1 MKNSLFFVLLF
12 LVLPIFGF
20 STEFST
26 AGFFQ
31 IQGSGRSVSN
41 FNVGWRF
48 HKGDFSG
55 AETTSFNDASWEI
68 VSAPHG
74 LELLPKEASGG
85 VNYQGPAWYRKHF
98 KLGKEFEGKK
108 VNLYFEAIMGKS
120 KIWINGVLVKQQ
132 FGGYL
137 PINIDIT
144 KYANLNGDNLVA
156 VLADNSDDPS
166 YPPGKPQS
174 LLDFCYFGGMYRD
187 VWLVSTNNVFITD
200 ANTSGKT
207 AGGGVF
213 VHFEDFSKKSVTVV
227 VQTEITNEQ
236 AANKFELNAVL
247 LDKNGQKVGTAF
259 TKFTIKKDAF
269 VTVTQ
274 KIIVTNPHMW
284 HPDDPHL
291 YNLVMTV
298 KDKNQIVDGLRTRV
312 GIRKIEFRGKEGFFL
327 NNKPFGDKLI
337 GTNRHQ
343 DYAIVGNAVPNSKH
357 WLDVK
362 KLRDAGT
369 RIIRSAHYPQDPSFM
384 DACDELGMFM
394 IVPTP
399 GWQFWSK
406 APEFEQRVISDIRN
420 MVRRDRNHPSVLLWE
435 PILNETN
442 YPDYFAQKAH
452 LTVHEE
458 YPFQGAY
465 TACDLAFEG
474 GYTTSDFKG
483 NAYFDVVYAH
493 PFKADTWN
501 DPNWKQNYSKY
512 QIDFSKISKSVF
524 TREWGNNVDDWSAQ
538 NSENRVARGWGE
550 HAQLI
555 QAIHYGSPP
564 YLMGSFESIYRDPD
578 QYVGGAL
585 WEAFDNNRGYHPDP
599 FYGGIMDNFRQ
610 PKYSYYMF
618 MSQRDPNIKLE
629 NAESGPMIY
638 IANELTPFSEKDVY
652 VFTNCDE
659 VRLIVMGTDTLIQ
672 KVDKINSAMRHPMVV
687 FKDAFNFATL
697 ISIMNKNWPPSVV
710 GLVAEGLINGK
721 VVTRVNR
728 TPAMRPT
735 KIQLSLDYPQHPLVA
750 DGSDFVT
757 VIASV
762 TDDAG
767 VVKRLNDYS
776 IRFEIEG
783 QGQII
788 GDDAIGANPEKVEW
802 GTAPVL
808 IRSTTKPGK
817 IKIKASVLYQGV
829 SMPMAGELEI
839 ESVQSADKLMYLEE
853 PAANQGLSLSGI
865 KTSDEQ
871 KKLKKLQEENKSK
884 VIEVG
889 KQQEQFAK

>member
-1 MKNSLFFVLLF
+1 MKKSLLFVLLC
-12 LVLPIFGF
+12 LILPIFGF

-31 IQGSGRSVSN
+31 VQGSGRTVFN

-48 HKGDFSG
+48 HKGDFKG
-55 AETTSFNDASWEI
+55 AENIGFNDSSWKI
-68 VSAPHG
+68 VSVPHG
-74 LELLPKEASGG
+74 LELLPREASGSI
-85 VNYQGPAWYRKHF
+85 NYQGPAWYRKHF

-120 KIWINGVLVKQQ
+120 KIWVNGVLVKEQ

-144 KYANLNGDNLVA
+144 KYANLNGDNVVA
-156 VLADNSDDPS
+156 VLTDNSDDPS
-166 YPPGKPQS
+166 YPPGKPQTQ
-174 LLDFCYFGGMYRD
+174 LDFCYFGGIYRD
-187 VWLVSTNNVFITD
+187 VWLVSTNKIFITD
-200 ANTSGKT
+200 ANTSDKV

-213 VHFEDFSKKSVTVV
+213 VHFEDFSDKSVTVV

-236 AANKFELNAVL
+236 ASGNKYELNAVL
-247 LDKNGQKVGTAF
+247 LDKNNHQAGTAS
-259 TKFTIKKDAF
+259 TKFAIKKDGF
-269 VTVTQ
+269 ITVMQ

-312 GIRKIEFRGKEGFFL
+312 GIRKIEFRGKNGFYL
-327 NNKPFGDKLI
+327 NNKPFGDKLM

-343 DYAIVGNAVPNSKH
+343 DYALVGNAVPNSKH

-369 RIIRSAHYPQDPSFM
+369 RIIRSAHYPQDPAFM

-399 GWQFWSK
+399 GWQFWNK

-465 TACDLAFEG
+465 TACDLNA
-474 GYTTSDFKG
+474 KG
-483 NAYFDVVYAH
+483 NQFFDVVYSH
-493 PFKADTWN
+493 SFKGDMSFANDT
-501 DPNWKQNYSKY
+501 NWKQNYSKY
-512 QIDFSKISKSVF
+512 QLDFSKINKSVF
-524 TREWGNNVDDWSAQ
+524 TREWGDNVDDWTAH
-538 NSENRVARGWGE
+538 NSNSRVVRGWGE
-550 HAQLI
+550 HAQLV
-555 QAIHYGSPP
+555 QAIHYASPS
-564 YLMGSFESIYRDPD
+564 YLASSFETMYRNPD
-578 QYVGGAL
+578 QFVGGAL
-585 WEAFDNNRGYHPDP
+585 WHSFDHNRGYHPDP

-610 PKYSYYMF
+610 PKYSYYLF
-618 MSQRDPNIKLE
+618 MSQRDPDIKLE
-629 NAESGPMIY
+629 NADSGPMIY
-638 IANELTPFSEKDVY
+638 IANELSPFSENDVY
-652 VFTNCDE
+652 VFTNCEE
-659 VRLIVMGTDTLIQ
+659 VRLIVMGKDTLVQ
-672 KVDKINSAMRHPMVV
+672 KVDKVNSKMRHPMVV
-687 FKDAFNFATL
+687 FKNAFNFATL
-697 ISIMNKNWPPSVV
+697 KSKVRRKGTDPIGI
-710 GLVAEGLINGK
+710 VAEGLINGK
-721 VVTRVNR
+721 VVARVNR
-728 TPAMRPT
+728 MPAMRPT
-735 KIQLSLDYPQHPLVA
+735 KIQLTLDYPQHPLVA

-762 TDDAG
+762 TDDAN
-767 VVKRLNDYS
+767 VVKRLTEYT

-788 GDDAIGANPEKVEW
+788 GNEAIGANPEKVEW
-802 GTAPVL
+802 GTAPILV
-808 IRSTTKPGK
+808 RSTCKPGK
-817 IKIKASVLYQGV
+817 IKIKALVNYQGV
-829 SMPMAGELEI
+829 NRPVGGELEF
-839 ESVQSADKLMYLEE
+839 ESVPSADKLLYLEE
-853 PAANQGLSLSGI
+853 PSNNEDAAALSG
-865 KTSDEQ
+865 TNTTEGSES
-871 KKLKKLQEENKSK
+871 LKKLQEDNKK
-884 VIEVG
+884 KLIEVG
-889 KQQEQFAK
+889 KQQEQFEK

>member
-1 MKNSLFFVLLF
+1 MRTQRSLIIFLF
-12 LVLPIFGF
+12 IVLPIFGYA
-20 STEFST
+20 TEYST

-31 IQGSGRSVSN
+31 VQGSGRTVFN

-48 HKGDFSG
+48 HKGDIKG
-55 AETTSFNDASWEI
+55 AEIIDFNDSSWGI
-68 VSAPHG
+68 VSVPHG
-74 LELLPKEASGG
+74 LELLPKEASGS
-85 VNYQGPAWYRKHF
+85 VNYLGPAWYRKHF
-98 KLGKEFEGKK
+98 KLEKEFEGKK

-120 KIWINGVLVKQQ
+120 KIWVNGILVKEQ

-144 KYANLNGDNLVA
+144 KYVKLNGDNVVA
-156 VLADNSDDPS
+156 VLADNSDDPT

-174 LLDFCYFGGMYRD
+174 QLDFCYFGGIYRD
-187 VWLVSTNNVFITD
+187 VWLVSTNKVFITD

-213 VHFEDFSKKSVTVV
+213 VHFEDFSDKSVTVV

-236 AANKFELNAVL
+236 ATGSKYELNAVL
-247 LDKNGQKVGTAF
+247 FDKNNRQVGTAS
-259 TKFTIKKDAF
+259 TKFSVKKDDF

-274 KIIVTNPHMW
+274 KIIVNNPHMW

-291 YNLVMTV
+291 YNLVMKV

-312 GIRKIEFRGKEGFFL
+312 GIRKIEFKGKEGFYL
-327 NNKPFGDKLI
+327 NNKPFGDKLM

-369 RIIRSAHYPQDPSFM
+369 RIIRSAHYPQDPAFM
-384 DACDELGMFM
+384 NACDELGMFM

-399 GWQFWSK
+399 GWQFWNE

-442 YPDYFAQKAH
+442 YPDYFAQKVH
-452 LTVHEE
+452 QTVHDE

-465 TACDLAFEG
+465 TACDLGA
-474 GYTTSDFKG
+474 KG
-483 NAYFDVVYAH
+483 NEFFDVVYSH
-493 PFKADTWN
+493 SFKGGMWFANDT
-501 DPNWKQNYSKY
+501 NWKQTYTKY
-512 QIDFSKISKSVF
+512 QLDFSKINKSVF
-524 TREWGNNVDDWSAQ
+524 SREWGDNPDDWTAH
-538 NSENRVARGWGE
+538 NSNSRVAMGWGE
-550 HAQLI
+550 HAQLV
-555 QAIHYGSPP
+555 QAIHYASPS
-564 YLMGSFESIYRDPD
+564 YLTSSFETMYRNPD
-578 QYVGGAL
+578 QFVGGAL
-585 WEAFDNNRGYHPDP
+585 WHSFDHDRGYHPDP
-599 FYGGIMDNFRQ
+599 FYGGIMDKFRQ
-610 PKYSYYMF
+610 PKYSYYLF
-618 MSQRDPNIKLE
+618 MSQRDPDIKLE

-638 IANELTPFSEKDVY
+638 IANELSPFSENDVY

-659 VRLIVMGTDTLIQ
+659 VRLISMGVDTLIQ
-672 KVDKINSAMRHPMVV
+672 KVDKVNSTMRHPMVV

-697 ISIMNKNWPPSVV
+697 KSIVRRKETDSI
-710 GLVAEGLINGK
+710 GFVAEGLINGK
-721 VVTRVNR
+721 VVARVKR

-735 KIQLSLDYPQHPLVA
+735 KIKLSLDYPQHPLVA

-762 TDDAG
+762 TDDAN
-767 VVKRLNDYS
+767 VVKRLNDYT

-788 GDDAIGANPEKVEW
+788 GDETIGANPEKVEW

-817 IKIKASVLYQGV
+817 IKIKAVVLYQGV
-829 SMPMAGELEI
+829 NMPVAGELEI
-839 ESVQSADKLMYLEE
+839 ESVPSADKLIYLEE
-853 PAANQGLSLSGI
+853 PSDNQGTSLSGI
-865 KTSDEQ
+865 KTPEEI
-871 KKLKKLQEENKSK
+871 KKLKKLQEDIKNKLL
-884 VIEVG
+884 EVG
-889 KQQEQFAK
+889 EQQEQFEK

>member
-1 MKNSLFFVLLF
+1 MKNSFLYVLLF
-12 LVLPIFGF
+12 LVLPMVGF
-20 STEFST
+20 ATEFLT

-31 IQGSGRSVSN
+31 VKGSGRNVLN

-48 HKGDFSG
+48 HKGDFKG
-55 AETTSFNDASWEI
+55 AESTGFNDSSWDI
-68 VSAPHG
+68 VSTPHG
-74 LELLPKEASGG
+74 LELLPNEASGG

-98 KLGKEFEGKK
+98 RLGKEFEGKK

-144 KYANLNGDNLVA
+144 KYINLNGDNIVA
-156 VLADNSDDPS
+156 VLADNSDDPT
-166 YPPGKPQS
+166 YPPGKPQAE
-174 LLDFCYFGGMYRD
+174 LDFCYFGGIYRD
-187 VWLVSTNNVFITD
+187 VWLVTTNKIYITD

-213 VHFEDFSKKSVTVV
+213 VHFENFTDKSVTVV

-236 AANKFELNAVL
+236 VSDNSFKLNGAL
-247 LDKNGQKVGTAF
+247 LDKNNQKVGTCSS
-259 TKFTIKKDAF
+259 KFTLKKDGF

-274 KIIVTNPHMW
+274 KIIVTNPHLW
-284 HPDDPHL
+284 HPDDPQL

-298 KDKNQIVDGLRTRV
+298 KDKNQIVDGLRIRV

-369 RIIRSAHYPQDPSFM
+369 RIIRSAHYPQDPAFM

-399 GWQFWSK
+399 GWQFWNA

-442 YPDYFAQKAH
+442 YPDYFAQKVH

-465 TACDLAFEG
+465 TACDLNA
-474 GYTTSDFKG
+474 KG
-483 NAYFDVVYAH
+483 NEYFDVVYSH
-493 PFKADTWN
+493 SFKGELWFAN
-501 DPNWKQNYSKY
+501 DPDWKQNYSNY
-512 QIDFSKISKSVF
+512 QLDFNKINKSVF
-524 TREWGNNVDDWSAQ
+524 NREWGDNVDDWSAH
-538 NSENRVARGWGE
+538 NSDSRVVRGWGE
-550 HAQLI
+550 HAQLV
-555 QAIHYGSPP
+555 QAIHYGSPG
-564 YLMGSFESIYRDPD
+564 YLASSFESIYRNPD
-578 QYVGGAL
+578 QFVGGAL
-585 WEAFDNNRGYHPDP
+585 WHAFDHNRGYHPDP

-610 PKYSYYMF
+610 PKYSYYLF
-618 MSQRDPNIKLE
+618 MSQRNPDINLE
-629 NAESGPMIY
+629 NAGSGPMIY
-638 IANELTPFSEKDVY
+638 IANELTPFSENDVY

-659 VRLIVMGTDTLIQ
+659 VRLISMGSDTLMQ
-672 KVDKINSAMRHPMVV
+672 KVDKVNSAMRHPMVV
-687 FKDAFNFATL
+687 FKGAFNFAKL
-697 ISIMNKNWPPSVV
+697 KSRVRLNGSEPN

-721 VVTRVNR
+721 VVARDTR

-735 KIQLSLDYPQHPLVA
+735 KIQLSLDYPQHPLIA

-767 VVKRLNDYS
+767 VVKRLNDDV

-788 GDDAIGANPEKVEW
+788 GDDTIGVNPQKVEW
-802 GTAPVL
+802 GTAPIL

-817 IKIKASVLYQGV
+817 IKIKASVQYQGINLPAP
-829 SMPMAGELEI
+829 SELEI
-839 ESVQSADKLMYLEE
+839 ESVPSADKLNYLEE
-853 PAANQGLSLSGI
+853 PTDNQSSNSIGM
-865 KTSDEQ
+865 KTPEEL
-871 KKLKKLQEENKSK
+871 KKLKKLQDENKRK
-884 VIEVG
+884 IIEVG
-889 KQQEQFAK
+889 KQQEQFEK